1 MAFRITRKFVEMRF
15 ESVAKVVGWKT
26 TCWERVE
33 DRNVAQIGAV
43 CLDHNATYGGW
54 SVEQIVTEGGGVR
67 VLNGGKRM
75 SHSELI
81 AWLDGVLLGFT
92 VR

>member
-1 MAFRITRKFVEMRF
+1 MAHRYSRKFVEARF

-26 TCWERVE
+26 ECYQKT
-33 DRNVAQIGAV
+33 DDGYVAQIGAV